1 MESYKRGLAEM
12 QEYSD
17 AFLKRIGEQLGGE
30 YPAFMAAMGETP
42 RSALRLNPLRPQGE
56 AALEGEL
63 GDPVPWEPW
72 GRYALPGFKPGEHL
86 AHFAGAFYSQEAS
99 AMAPARVLSPR
110 PGERVLD
117 LCAAPGGKSGQLA
130 AMLEGRGAL
139 VSNEPD
145 FHRAQIL
152 RGNLERLGAAAAAV
166 VCALP
171 QQLAQRWP
179 AYFDA
184 VLVDA
189 PCSGEGMFRR
199 DPQARAEWSPQRA
212 AGCARRQ
219 REILAQAAAMVRPG
233 GRLVYSTCTFN
244 PQENR
249 ENVAWVLERFPDFQA
264 GSFALPGVGASQDGC
279 LELWPHRIAG
289 EGHFVALLL
298 RRGGERADW
307 AAPAAPAPE
316 AKRALALLKGA
327 LPGAWH
333 APFAQWDLSLR
344 GEILTAQ
351 PRELPRLEGVRT
363 LSAGLALAQVGKGW
377 VKPLHALAMAAPAGS
392 LERVQAV
399 DREQA
404 LTFLKGETLVTAQE
418 GWTLVTW
425 QGLPL
430 GWGKGVAGTLKNHLP
445 KGLLRR

>member
-1 MESYKRGLAEM
+1 MPAYP
-12 QEYSD
+12 D
-17 AFLKRIGEQLGGE
+17 AFLARIEKQLGGE
-30 YPAFMAAMGETP
+30 YPAFLAALEQPP
-42 RSALRLNPLRPQGE
+42 RGAVRLNPLRPQGE
-56 AALEGEL
+56 AALEGAL

-72 GRYALPGFKPGEHL
+72 GRYTLPGFKPGEHL
-86 AHFAGAFYSQEAS
+86 AHPAGAFYSQEAS

-130 AMLEGRGAL
+130 AMLAGRGAL

-145 FHRAQIL
+145 FRRAQIL
-152 RGNLERLGAAAAAV
+152 RGNLEKLGAAVAAV

-179 AYFDA
+179 AAFDA

-219 REILAQAAAMVRPG
+219 RDILAQAAAMVRPG
-233 GRLVYSTCTFN
+233 GRLAYSTCTFN

-249 ENVAWVLERFPDFQA
+249 ENVAWFLSRFPDFQPA
-264 GSFALPGVGASQDGC
+264 SFVLPGAGASRDGC
-279 LELWPHRIAG
+279 LDLWPHRAAG

-298 RRGGERADW
+298 RRGRAQ
-307 AAPAAPAPE
+307 AEPAPPHSAPVE
-316 AKRALALLKGA
+316 AARALALLQEA
-327 LPGAWH
+327 LPGGWY
-333 APFAQWDLSLR
+333 APFAQWNLSLR
-344 GEILTAQ
+344 DEALAVQ
-351 PRELPRLEGVRT
+351 SPQLPDLKGLRV

-377 VKPLHALAMAAPAGS
+377 VKPHHALAMAAPAGG
-392 LERVQAV
+392 LERVQPV

-404 LTFLKGETLVTAQE
+404 LRFLKGETLETSLE
-418 GWTLVTW
+418 GWALVCW

-430 GWGKGVAGTLKNHLP
+430 GWGKGVGGVLKNHLP